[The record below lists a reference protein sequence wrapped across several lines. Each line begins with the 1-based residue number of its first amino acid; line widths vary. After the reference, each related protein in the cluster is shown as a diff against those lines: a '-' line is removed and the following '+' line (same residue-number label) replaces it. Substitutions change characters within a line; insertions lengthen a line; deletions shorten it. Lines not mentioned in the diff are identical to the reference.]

1 MRVVHVGISIGIPN
15 SNKAYIGD
23 LRRIDAMSISERI
36 EALKQK
42 HHDLEQKIENEE
54 SRPHPD
60 EITVHDLKKQKL
72 QIKDE
77 LLSMGAA

>member
-1 MRVVHVGISIGIPN
+1 
-15 SNKAYIGD
+15 
-23 LRRIDAMSISERI
+23 MSISERI